1 MVYYRHKKARNVN
14 CGLFRY
20 CHRIYLGS
28 PVTYLGWRD
37 LNPPSEI
44 TTVQAKDKTTV
55 LGMLTLLAGAVKH
68 IAEGDY
74 SVATKGNL
82 VASVGGY
89 ATTAVA
95 GSLTEKIG
103 NIRSS
108 IAALHQNVIASV
120 VWIGSQQINVMALM
134 LETLEV

>member
-1 MVYYRHKKARNVN
+1 MN
-14 CGLFRY
+14 CELFRY